1 MATYELGRVPRIYVG
16 ADAIAGLCTLVESL
30 GARSVVLIADH
41 AVAANGYAAKLT
53 AALDGMSLGEHVVP
67 PGEPTCATVNDAA
80 DFVRRYADAAVIG
93 VGGGSALD
101 TAKQAAA
108 VAASRE
114 GVEHYLLSA
123 HPFAGKRPMI
133 AIPTTAGTGSEVT
146 RTCIVSDANGRK
158 MWTWGDE
165 LLPDAVILDP
175 AATVTMPATITAAT
189 GLDAFVHALEART
202 GQRRNAIAGAPAL
215 QAIRIIRHTLA
226 IPVRDPN
233 NLEARQAMQ
242 EAALLAGIAIDGC
255 GTGIAHCIGHALGT
269 LYHIP
274 HGVAVTLAIEAALA
288 WNIGGDSEIFAEV
301 ADTLDVRIPE
311 LPFVLRELLDETRFA
326 DAVRVLPDAALAAE
340 AIAEAMIAEENQP
353 MLRNNVRVPNAAEQL
368 ELARGTVA
376 VWNTYRAGVRV

>member
-1 MATYELGRVPRIYVG
+1 MAYELGRVPRIYVG
-16 ADAIAGLCTLVESL
+16 TGAIDGLRTLVESL
-30 GARSVVLIADH
+30 GARSAALIADQ
-41 AVAANGYAAKLT
+41 AVAANGYTAKLN

-80 DFVRRYADAAVIG
+80 DFARRFPDAAVIG

-123 HPFAGKRPMI
+123 HPFVGKRPMI

-146 RTCIVSDANGRK
+146 RTCILSDASGRK

-175 AATVTMPATITAAT
+175 TATVTMPATITAAT
-189 GLDAFVHALEART
+189 GLDAFVHALEACT
-202 GQRRNAIAGAPAL
+202 GQRRNAIASAPAL
-215 QAIRIIRHTLA
+215 QAIRIIRRTLA
-226 IPVRDPN
+226 IPVREPN
-233 NLEARQAMQ
+233 NLEARQEMQ

-255 GTGIAHCIGHALGT
+255 GTGIAHCIGHAVGT

-274 HGVAVTLAIEAALA
+274 HGVAVTLAIEAALG
-288 WNIGGDSEIFAEV
+288 WNIGGDSEIFVDV

-311 LPFVLRELLDETRFA
+311 LPFVLREMLDETHFA
-326 DAVRVLPDAALAAE
+326 EAVRVLPDALLSAE
-340 AIAEAMIAEENQP
+340 AIAEVMVAEENQP

-368 ELARGTVA
+368 EMARGTVA
-376 VWNTYRAGVRV
+376 VWNTYRAGVRA

>member
-1 MATYELGRVPRIYVG
+1 MAYELGRVPRIYVG
-16 ADAIAGLCTLVESL
+16 ADAISGLRALVESL
-30 GARSVVLIADH
+30 GAPAAVMIADQ
-41 AVAANGYAAKLT
+41 AVAANGYTAKLKT
-53 AALDGMSLGEHVVP
+53 ALDGMPLGEHVVP

-80 DFVRRYADAAVIG
+80 DFARRYADAAVIG

-114 GVEHYLLSA
+114 SVEHYLLSA

-146 RTCIVSDANGRK
+146 RTCILSDANGRK

-175 AATVTMPATITAAT
+175 TATVTMPATVTAAT
-189 GLDAFVHALEART
+189 GLDAFVHALEACT
-202 GQRRNAIAGAPAL
+202 GQRRNAIASAPAL
-215 QAIRIIRHTLA
+215 QAIRIIRRTLA
-226 IPVRDPN
+226 IPVREPN

-274 HGVAVTLAIEAALA
+274 HGVAVTLAIEAALG
-288 WNIGGDSEIFAEV
+288 WNTVGNSDVFADV
-301 ADTLDVRIPE
+301 ADVLDVRTAE
-311 LPFVLRELLDETRFA
+311 LPFMLRGLLDETRFA
-326 DAVRVLPDAALAAE
+326 DAVRVLPDAALSAE
-340 AIAEAMIAEENQP
+340 AIAETMAAEENQP
-353 MLRNNVRVPNAAEQL
+353 MLRNNVRVPNVAEQL

-376 VWNTYRAGVRV
+376 VWNAYRAGVRV